1 MGRGDVMPVAGGNV
15 TCGYGKCSAGLR
27 DPGTD
32 CRAKM
37 CVTDRIR
44 AEIKYPECRYF
55 CGQGTILRTANLDR
69 NSLDSGARL
78 VVTRT
83 GLGKLL
89 V

>member
-1 MGRGDVMPVAGGNV
+1 MGRGDVTPVAGGNV
-15 TCGYGKCSAGLR
+15 TCGYGKCTAGLR

-44 AEIKYPECRYF
+44 AGIKYPGCRYF
-55 CGQGTILRTANLDR
+55 CGQGTILRTTNFDR
-69 NSLDSGARL
+69 NLLVCGARL
-78 VVTRT
+78 FVTRP
-83 GLGKLL
+83 LVGKLL